1 MFPLVS
7 NLELLIKKHFK
18 KMRADQLTQ
27 RNMLIKLYLLIT
39 AWTCVSG
46 VIVVTQNPPVLTLS
60 KGQTATLDCN
70 LDTITDRG
78 ARWYK
83 QIHGGVTQFVLIYY
97 HSNTSPTYG
106 SGYSSPKFNSTHKTK
121 SDYSLIINNVDV
133 DDSAVY
139 YCKTWDN
146 TAKEYISQ

>member
-1 MFPLVS
+1 
-7 NLELLIKKHFK
+7 
-18 KMRADQLTQ
+18 MRSDQLTQ
-27 RNMLIKLYLLIT
+27 RNMLINLCLLIT

-70 LDTITDRG
+70 LDTITTSA

-83 QIHGGVTQFVLIYY
+83 QIHGGVPQFVLFFY
-97 HSNTSPTYG
+97 HSNSAPTYG
-106 SGYSSPKFNSTHKTK
+106 SGYSSPKFNSNHKTK

-139 YCKTWDN
+139 YCKTWDDS
-146 TAKEYISQ
+146 AKEYVSQ